1 MSLFFCIRFANEENT
16 PYSKSMIVTPLHIM
30 GYNKNLNSENYK
42 KLGDNTSFLVNTLL
56 FNTVQLMARN

>member
-16 PYSKSMIVTPLHIM
+16 PYSKSMLVTPLHIM

-42 KLGDNTSFLVNTLL
+42 KLGDNTF
-56 FNTVQLMARN
+56 FW